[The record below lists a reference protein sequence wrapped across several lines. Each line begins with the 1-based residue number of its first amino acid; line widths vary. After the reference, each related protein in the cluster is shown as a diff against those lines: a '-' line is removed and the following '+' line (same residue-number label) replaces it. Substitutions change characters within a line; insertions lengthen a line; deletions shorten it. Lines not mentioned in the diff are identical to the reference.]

1 MSNSI
6 KDYRIMVEQPWGRMF
21 YDLIYRQLNIEDDK
35 RKKIL
40 DFGAGFCIT
49 SSHYAEAHEVIAV
62 EPNEEMYSMRVS
74 GDYNLITEG
83 IDYIKNIEDNSFDFV
98 FCHNVMEYTDDK
110 ENILKELLRVL
121 KPGGTLSIIKHNL
134 YGRVMG
140 SAVLSDNPS
149 AALDLLSDDNT
160 ENSMFG
166 NRSVYDNKYLID
178 LFEGEAV
185 LKKIYG
191 IRAFFGLSSN
201 NEIKYTDEWYQKMLE
216 LENKASEIDEFVKIA
231 FFNHLIFNK
240 SI

>member
-74 GDYNLITEG
+74 GEYNLITEG

-149 AALDLLSDDNT
+149 AALDLLSDDKT

-216 LENKASEIDEFVKIA
+216 LESKASEIDEFVKIA

>member
-1 MSNSI
+1 
-6 KDYRIMVEQPWGRMF
+6 
-21 YDLIYRQLNIEDDK
+21 
-35 RKKIL
+35 
-40 DFGAGFCIT
+40 
-49 SSHYAEAHEVIAV
+49 
-62 EPNEEMYSMRVS
+62 
-74 GDYNLITEG
+74 
-83 IDYIKNIEDNSFDFV
+83 
-98 FCHNVMEYTDDK
+98 
-110 ENILKELLRVL
+110 
-121 KPGGTLSIIKHNL
+121 
-134 YGRVMG
+134 MG

-166 NRSVYDNKYLID
+166 SRSVYDNKYLID

-185 LKKIYG
+185 LKKTYG